1 MNNDLVTSETLFWF
15 SITFLIAARWVLCDA
30 IRAWSTNKDAQ
41 RDHELRMLKIEKGI
55 DDDE

>member
-1 MNNDLVTSETLFWF
+1 MNDLVTSDTLFWF
-15 SITFLIAARWVLCDA
+15 SISFLIAARWVLSEAIDA
-30 IRAWSTNKDAQ
+30 WAANKEAQ